1 MNIEQ
6 IADELAGMSKYNKLN
21 EELVYDYADNKGLSN
36 VELSR
41 LCELLNDRNIELVE
55 EAYYNISENEMPQ
68 FNRNT
73 ELAKKTDDVY
83 AIEISQLQ
91 KHKNLSPKD
100 KKNEFERFLNNHVI
114 KPKDFWL
121 AYYYLDY
128 SFDLTGKMFSAAF
141 GKDNGSSYLK
151 RVKRITHSFMEHV
164 CAYRESVRNGSK
176 RDNTKNKNDLF
187 VELKAI
193 AMEFGSF
200 DHEKRFRA
208 SIFEKLYI
216 WAYKYTYEDPGNI
229 SLGTKKV
236 YVNDL
241 VFLRYI
247 LLYLHSDE
255 FAIKDK
261 KTEDN
266 NEDK

>member
-1 MNIEQ
+1 MNREENNMNIEQ

-128 SFDLTGKMFSAAF
+128 SFDLTGKMLSAAF
-141 GKDNGSSYLK
+141 GKDNG
-151 RVKRITHSFMEHV
+151 
-164 CAYRESVRNGSK
+164 
-176 RDNTKNKNDLF
+176 
-187 VELKAI
+187 
-193 AMEFGSF
+193 
-200 DHEKRFRA
+200 
-208 SIFEKLYI
+208 
-216 WAYKYTYEDPGNI
+216 
-229 SLGTKKV
+229 
-236 YVNDL
+236 
-241 VFLRYI
+241 
-247 LLYLHSDE
+247 
-255 FAIKDK
+255 
-261 KTEDN
+261 
-266 NEDK
+266 